1 MMVRGL
7 LLAALLGLARPA
19 AAQDRLLAPDPFLER
34 LVGINTV
41 LVAVAPYPEPTRN
54 APCLL
59 DEAPLEHRA
68 LEMFRAV
75 GIRALSR
82 AERAEINRRADAAM
96 TRGFQ
101 ALREGRPVPAE
112 EERQRRAD
120 IEFVNNTPTVIIR
133 LTTAPVEVG
142 SARACALTADGV
154 ARVQAPR
161 GLRVPGTGREF
172 IGGLLLWER
181 QARVFSTPEEGLHA
195 LALGAVEDVT
205 GRFIARWR
213 KANGR

>member
-1 MMVRGL
+1 MRAVL

-19 AAQDRLLAPDPFLER
+19 AAQDPLLAPDPFLER

-41 LVAVAPYPEPTRN
+41 MVAVAPFPDPTSG

-59 DEAPLEHRA
+59 EEAPLERRA

-120 IEFVNNTPTVIIR
+120 IEFVNNTPFVIIR

-142 SARACALTADGV
+142 GARACALAADGV
-154 ARVQAPR
+154 VTVQAPA
-161 GLRVPGTGREF
+161 GLRLPVTGRSF
-172 IGGLLLWER
+172 VGDLLLWER
-181 QARVFSTPEEGLHA
+181 QARVFSAPEDRLHP
-195 LALGAVEDVT
+195 LALGAVEDVV

-213 KANGR
+213 EANSR